1 MSEMLVK
8 ADKRSIVVLSDL
20 TQQYESHARI
30 SKRPTTS
37 ICIARSN
44 EDGSELDIESASFLI
59 ESTSYSRRYKA
70 VVILGRIDDDKV
82 IVHFYD
88 NRRVMPRIYPRE

>member
-30 SKRPTTS
+30 SKRPVTS

-44 EDGSELDIESASFLI
+44 EDGSELGII
-59 ESTSYSRRYKA
+59 KSR
-70 VVILGRIDDDKV
+70 
-82 IVHFYD
+82 
-88 NRRVMPRIYPRE
+88 